1 MKKDLSITPKGVEIL
16 KEKETHLDTK
26 KISDKWMSKYVLA
39 KKYYEHYGSLEM
51 PAKFKTKNG
60 VDYDDEGVQLG
71 PWIRNIKYGIK
82 GLNSCKITQEQIKL
96 LEDIGLD
103 CNNDVR
109 EEDWNN
115 KYKLAKTYYEY
126 YGNLEIPQRFKTK
139 NGIDYDEDGI
149 KLGIWIHSQRKAIN
163 GKNDCKITPERMQ
176 LLESIG
182 IRIDSTYREK
192 QWMKKYNL
200 AKTYY
205 EHYGNLNINR
215 KFKTLDGINYDEQG
229 VQLRRWLDEQRFAT
243 TVDNGVKLTPQRIK
257 MLEEIGFD
265 FSIIDRDK
273 QWMSKYELVKTYYE
287 YYGNLNIPIMFRTLD
302 GINYDEQGIRLG
314 VWLSEQRRRMGNNNE
329 LKLEPERIKLLKDI
343 GLDFK
348 VADKEKQWME
358 KYKLV
363 KAYYEHY
370 GNLDVPIMFKTSD
383 GIKYDKQGIKIG
395 TWLYKQRQGIKGINN
410 YKVTPEHIKLLEE
423 IGIDCN
429 NIGRENKWMN
439 KYKLAKAYYEHY
451 GNLKIPKNFKT
462 KNGVDYDE
470 EGVKLRNWLQN
481 QFYGIMEINNMKIT
495 PEHIKL
501 LEEIG
506 IDCNNI
512 GRENK
517 WMKKYNLAKIYY
529 EYYGD
534 LDIPIMFRTL
544 DGINYDEDGIKLGV
558 WLSTQKQRIKEKS
571 NLKVTQE
578 HIKLL
583 EEIGLDYNN
592 IDKQDKWINKYIL
605 AKAYYEHYGNLK
617 IKQRFKTKN
626 GIDYDEEGV
635 KLGFWINSQR
645 EGIKGQNA
653 LNLTPKQIKLLD
665 NIGMIWFTD
674 IIDNKLQDEKITDK
688 NIKAKQIEMR
698 NRFYSVLNSFEDEE
712 LPTKEE
718 LNNKLLCKLNHR
730 K

>member
-1 MKKDLSITPKGVEIL
+1 MKKDLSITPKGIEIL

-26 KISDKWMSKYVLA
+26 KISDKWMSKYALA
-39 KKYYEHYGSLEM
+39 KKYYEHYGNLEI
-51 PAKFKTKNG
+51 PTKFKTKNG
-60 VDYDDEGVQLG
+60 IDYDEKGIQLG
-71 PWIRNIKYGIK
+71 KWIHNQRQGIK
-82 GLNSCKITQEQIKL
+82 GLNTCKINSEQIKL
-96 LEDIGLD
+96 LEEIGIRLD
-103 CNNDVR
+103 NIDR
-109 EEDWNN
+109 MPEWKN
-115 KYKLAKTYYEY
+115 KYNLAKAYYEY
-126 YGNLEIPQRFKTK
+126 YGNLEIPYRFKTK
-139 NGIDYDEDGI
+139 NGVDYDEDGI
-149 KLGIWIHSQRKAIN
+149 KLGIWINLQRQSFQ
-163 GKNDCKITPERMQ
+163 GKGTGIITLEQ
-176 LLESIG
+176 IKLLEEIEMRWDSIF
-182 IRIDSTYREK
+182 RDER
-192 QWMKKYNL
+192 WMSKYKL

-273 QWMSKYELVKTYYE
+273 QWISKYELVKTYYE

-314 VWLSEQRRRMGNNNE
+314 VWLSEQRRRMRNNNE

-343 GLDFK
+343 GLNFK

-395 TWLYKQRQGIKGINN
+395 TWLYQQRQGIKGIHN

-423 IGIDCN
+423 IGLDCN

-517 WMKKYNLAKIYY
+517 W
-529 EYYGD
+529 
-534 LDIPIMFRTL
+534 
-544 DGINYDEDGIKLGV
+544 
-558 WLSTQKQRIKEKS
+558 
-571 NLKVTQE
+571 
-578 HIKLL
+578 
-583 EEIGLDYNN
+583 
-592 IDKQDKWINKYIL
+592 INKYIL

-617 IKQRFKTKN
+617 IPKNFKTKN

-635 KLGFWINSQR
+635 KLGTWINSQK
-645 EGIKGQNA
+645 EGIKGQIA

-718 LNNKLLCKLNHR
+718 LNNKLLCKLNH
-730 K
+730 KK

>member
-1 MKKDLSITPKGVEIL
+1 MKKDLSITPKGIEIL

-26 KISDKWMSKYVLA
+26 KISDKWMSKYALA
-39 KKYYEHYGSLEM
+39 KKYYEHYGNLEI
-51 PAKFKTKNG
+51 PTKFKTKNG
-60 VDYDDEGVQLG
+60 IDYDEKGIQLG
-71 PWIRNIKYGIK
+71 KWIHNQRQGIK
-82 GLNSCKITQEQIKL
+82 GLNTCKINSEQIKL
-96 LEDIGLD
+96 LEEIGIRLD
-103 CNNDVR
+103 NIDR
-109 EEDWNN
+109 MPEWKN
-115 KYKLAKTYYEY
+115 KYNLAKAYYEY
-126 YGNLEIPQRFKTK
+126 YGNLEIPYRFKTK
-139 NGIDYDEDGI
+139 NGVDYDEDGI
-149 KLGIWIHSQRKAIN
+149 KLGIWINLQRQSFQ
-163 GKNDCKITPERMQ
+163 GKGTGIITLEQ
-176 LLESIG
+176 IKLLEEIEMRWDSIF
-182 IRIDSTYREK
+182 RDER
-192 QWMKKYNL
+192 WMSKYKL

-273 QWMSKYELVKTYYE
+273 QWISKYELVKTYYE

-314 VWLSEQRRRMGNNNE
+314 VWLSEQRRRMRNNNE

-343 GLDFK
+343 GLNFK

-395 TWLYKQRQGIKGINN
+395 TWLYQQRQGIKGIHN

-423 IGIDCN
+423 IGLDCN

-517 WMKKYNLAKIYY
+517 W
-529 EYYGD
+529 
-534 LDIPIMFRTL
+534 
-544 DGINYDEDGIKLGV
+544 
-558 WLSTQKQRIKEKS
+558 
-571 NLKVTQE
+571 
-578 HIKLL
+578 
-583 EEIGLDYNN
+583 
-592 IDKQDKWINKYIL
+592 INKYIL

-617 IKQRFKTKN
+617 IPKNFKTKN

-635 KLGFWINSQR
+635 KLGTWINSQK
-645 EGIKGQNA
+645 EGIKGQIA

-698 NRFYSVLNSFEDEE
+698 NRFYSVLNSFDDEE

-718 LNNKLLCKLNHR
+718 LNNKLLCKLNHI